1 MEKERLISMEN
12 INTLNEHINNP
23 ELSVGRYIR
32 SKCIALSK
40 TVNSK
45 KIVYFDTKFW
55 LIIRDVALGRSES
68 TIANQFYQAVISLAE
83 NELFIFPISQD
94 VFIEIL
100 KQTDPTTLH
109 QTVDLVDKLSSGV
122 SLISFE
128 ERIALETKSFF
139 LSSSGK
145 IVYECQEMVWTKL
158 SYNMGF
164 VTPTNQCFTPNM
176 DSAIQKAF
184 IDQMWSVTLAD
195 IVNTTSENGESLIP
209 SMPKLS
215 AKLNEGKFSH
225 SHENRSFKQMFLSE
239 LAGALDA
246 YETIIAS
253 SLEEICEQETGRP
266 LLNTEKD
273 NPDSIKLLRNAIYN
287 LFRLNK
293 AQVFFPT
300 FNITSGL
307 HASIRWDKNQKY
319 QDNDMHD
326 IRHAASA
333 LPYCDAFFTEKRLA
347 HLITQKATSYNKH
360 FSCLIASS
368 VSDAIK
374 VLQEL

>member
-1 MEKERLISMEN
+1 MEEERLINMEH

-40 TVNSK
+40 TINSK
-45 KIVYFDTKFW
+45 KVVYFDTKFW
-55 LIIRDVALGRSES
+55 LIIRDVALGRSKS
-68 TIANQFYQAVISLAE
+68 AVANKFYQSVLSLAE
-83 NELFIFPISQD
+83 KELFIFPISED

-100 KQTDPTTLH
+100 KQTDPETLH
-109 QTVDLVDKLSSGV
+109 QTVALVDRLSSGV
-122 SLISFE
+122 SLISFD
-128 ERIALETKSFF
+128 ERIILETKNFF
-139 LSSSGK
+139 LSMSGK
-145 IVYECQEMVWTKL
+145 SVYECREMVWTKL
-158 SYNMGF
+158 AYNMGF

-176 DSAIQKAF
+176 NSAIQKAF

-195 IVNTTSENGESLIP
+195 IVNITSENGEPLIP

-239 LAGALDA
+239 LAGTLDV
-246 YETIIAS
+246 YETTISA
-253 SLEEICEQETGRP
+253 SLEEIYEQETGNR
-266 LLNTEKD
+266 LSNKEKSNT
-273 NPDSIKLLRNAIYN
+273 DSSKPWNNAIYN

-293 AQVFFPT
+293 VQGFFPT
-300 FNITSGL
+300 FDVTSGL
-307 HASIRWDKNQKY
+307 HASIRWDKNQRY

-333 LPYCDAFFTEKRLA
+333 LVYCDAFFTEKRLA
-347 HLITQKATSYNKH
+347 HLITQKATGYDKRY
-360 FSCLIASS
+360 SCLIASS
-368 VSDAIK
+368 VSDAIEA
-374 VLQEL
+374 LQSL

>member
-1 MEKERLISMEN
+1 M
-12 INTLNEHINNP
+12 EHINTFDEHIKNP
-23 ELSVGRYIR
+23 NLSVGRYIR

-68 TIANQFYQAVISLAE
+68 TIANEFYQYVISLAE
-83 NELFIFPISQD
+83 KELFIFPISQD

-109 QTVDLVDKLSSGV
+109 QTVDLVDKLSLGV

-128 ERIALETKSFF
+128 ERIALETKNFF

-164 VTPTNQCFTPNM
+164 VTPTNQCLTPNM

-184 IDQMWSVTLAD
+184 IDQMWSVTLTD
-195 IVNTTSENGESLIP
+195 IINITSENGEALMP
-209 SMPKLS
+209 SMPQLS
-215 AKLNEGKFSH
+215 AKLNEGKFNH

-239 LAGALDA
+239 IAGALDA
-246 YETIIAS
+246 YKTIIAS
-253 SLEEICEQETGRP
+253 SLEEIYEQETGGR

-273 NPDSIKLLRNAIYN
+273 TSDSNKLLCNSIYN

-293 AQVFFPT
+293 AQSFFST
-300 FNITSGL
+300 LNITSGL

-360 FSCLIASS
+360 YSCSIASS
-368 VSDAIK
+368 ISDAIK
-374 VLQEL
+374 ILKGL